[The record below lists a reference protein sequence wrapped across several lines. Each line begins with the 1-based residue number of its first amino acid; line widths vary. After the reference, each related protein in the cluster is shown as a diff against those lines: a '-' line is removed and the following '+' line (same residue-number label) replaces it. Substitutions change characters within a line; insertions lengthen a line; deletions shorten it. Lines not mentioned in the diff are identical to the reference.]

1 MSSQPIP
8 ISRDPIATD
17 PSLDLQAANWTPPL
31 RESWRA
37 DAGASVVVFLVA
49 LPLCLGIALASGA
62 PLLSGI
68 ITGVIGGIAVGALSG
83 SHLMVSGPAAGLTA
97 IVLSAITT
105 LGSFPAFLVAVFL
118 AGLMQVGLG
127 LLRAGV
133 IGYYFPNAVIRGMLG
148 GIGIIIILKQ
158 LPHAFGYDATPEG
171 NLAFRQSNDEN
182 TFSSLL
188 STLDHVQPGAVAL
201 SLLSLALLILWDQKF
216 MKRFAIVP
224 GALVAVI
231 LGVLL
236 NSVFVANG
244 SSLAIGAE
252 HLVALPIISS
262 FGELRASVASPD
274 WSVIS
279 NSAVW
284 TVAATVAVIAS
295 IETLLSLEA
304 TDRIDPLKREAPAN
318 RELLAQGVGNALC
331 GLLGGI
337 PMTGVIVRSSANV
350 YAGAKSKA
358 SAILHG
364 VLLLLAVVTIPSIL
378 NRIPLAV
385 LASILIY
392 TGWKLAHPRQL
403 LYFLSKGS
411 HQWLPFVITT
421 VAILL
426 SDLLK
431 GIVVGF
437 SVSLVFILL
446 EHLRSPSYTMAS
458 KEDGTTRITLHEH
471 LTFLS
476 KANLTSLLQTFGRG
490 AQVIIDG
497 SRVKRADHD
506 VMEVLREFCDSS
518 AARGVGVQVVGL
530 ELGGSDGLA
539 H

>member
-1 MSSQPIP
+1 MSSQPVP
-8 ISRDPIATD
+8 ISRDPIADD
-17 PSLDLQAANWTPPL
+17 PSLDLPTANWTPPF
-31 RESWRA
+31 REAWRA

-49 LPLCLGIALASGA
+49 LPLCLGVALASGA

-68 ITGVIGGIAVGALSG
+68 ITGVIGGLVVGALSG

-105 LGSFPAFLVAVFL
+105 LGSFRAFLVAVFL
-118 AGLMQVGLG
+118 SGLVQIALG
-127 LLRAGV
+127 FLRAGV

-171 NLAFRQSNDEN
+171 TMAFQQNNDEN
-182 TFSSLL
+182 TFSSLV
-188 STLDHVQPGAVAL
+188 STLDHIHPGAVTL
-201 SLLSLALLILWDQKF
+201 SLISLALLILWDQKF
-216 MKRFAIVP
+216 MKRVAMIP

-231 LGVLL
+231 LGVIL
-236 NSVFVANG
+236 NGIFTGSGSV
-244 SSLAIGAE
+244 LAIGAE
-252 HLVALPIISS
+252 HLVALPVITSL
-262 FGELRASVASPD
+262 GELRASVESPD
-274 WSVIS
+274 WSVITS
-279 NSAVW
+279 SAVW
-284 TVAATVAVIAS
+284 TVAVTVAVIAS

-331 GLLGGI
+331 GLFGGL

-350 YAGAKSKA
+350 YAGAKTKA

-364 VLLLLAVVTIPSIL
+364 VLLLLAVVTIPMIL

-403 LYFLSKGS
+403 RYFLTKGS
-411 HQWLPFVITT
+411 HQWLPFVVTT
-421 VAILL
+421 SAILL
-426 SDLLK
+426 TDLLK
-431 GIVVGF
+431 GIVVGLF
-437 SVSLVFILL
+437 VSLVFILL
-446 EHLRSPSYTMAS
+446 EHLRSPSYTISA
-458 KEDGTTRITLHEH
+458 KDGSVTRITLHEH

-506 VMEVLREFCDSS
+506 VMEVLREFRDSS

-530 ELGGSDGLA
+530 ELGGGGLA

>member
-1 MSSQPIP
+1 MSSQPVP
-8 ISRDPIATD
+8 ISRDPIAND
-17 PSLDLQAANWTPPL
+17 PSLDLPTANWTPPF
-31 RESWRA
+31 REAWRA

-49 LPLCLGIALASGA
+49 LPLCLGVALASGA

-68 ITGVIGGIAVGALSG
+68 ITGIIGGIVVGALSG

-105 LGSFPAFLVAVFL
+105 LGSFRAFLVAVFL
-118 AGLMQVGLG
+118 SGLVQIALG
-127 LLRAGV
+127 FLRAGV

-171 NLAFRQSNDEN
+171 AIAFQQDNDEN
-182 TFSSLL
+182 TFSSLV
-188 STLDHVQPGAVAL
+188 STLDHIHPGAVTL

-216 MKRFAIVP
+216 MKRVAMIP

-231 LGVLL
+231 LGVIL
-236 NSVFVANG
+236 NGVFTGGG
-244 SSLAIGAE
+244 SALAIGAE
-252 HLVALPIISS
+252 HLVALPVITSL
-262 FGELRASVASPD
+262 GELRASIESPD
-274 WSVIS
+274 WSVITS
-279 NSAVW
+279 SAVW
-284 TVAATVAVIAS
+284 TVAVTVAVIAS

-331 GLLGGI
+331 GLFGGL

-350 YAGAKSKA
+350 YAGAKTKA

-364 VLLLLAVVTIPSIL
+364 VLLLLAVVTIPLIL

-403 LYFLSKGS
+403 VYFLQKGS
-411 HQWLPFVITT
+411 HQWLPFVVTT
-421 VAILL
+421 SAILL
-426 SDLLK
+426 TDLLK
-431 GIVVGF
+431 GIVVGL

-446 EHLRSPSYTMAS
+446 EHLRSPSYTISA
-458 KEDGTTRITLHEH
+458 KDGSVTRITLHEH

-506 VMEVLREFCDSS
+506 VMEVLREFRDSS

-530 ELGGSDGLA
+530 ELGGGGLA

>member
-1 MSSQPIP
+1 MSSQPVP
-8 ISRDPIATD
+8 ISRDPIAD
-17 PSLDLQAANWTPPL
+17 DASLDLKSANWTPPF
-31 RESWRA
+31 REAWRS

-49 LPLCLGIALASGA
+49 LPLCLGVALASGA

-68 ITGVIGGIAVGALSG
+68 ITGIIGGIVVGALSG

-105 LGSFPAFLVAVFL
+105 LGSFSAFLVAVFL
-118 AGLMQVGLG
+118 SGLVQIALG

-171 NLAFRQSNDEN
+171 AMAFQQTNDEN

-188 STLDHVQPGAVAL
+188 SMLDHVHPGAVTL

-216 MKRFAIVP
+216 MKRVAMIP

-231 LGVLL
+231 VGVILNTVFSGSGSALALG
-236 NSVFVANG
+236 AD
-244 SSLAIGAE
+244 
-252 HLVALPIISS
+252 HLVALPVISTL
-262 FGELRASVASPD
+262 GELRSSVASPD
-274 WSVIS
+274 WSVITS
-279 NSAVW
+279 SAVW
-284 TVAATVAVIAS
+284 TVAVTVAVIAS

-350 YAGAKSKA
+350 YAGAKTKA
-358 SAILHG
+358 SAIMHG
-364 VLLLLAVVTIPSIL
+364 VLLLLAVVTIPTIL

-403 LYFLSKGS
+403 VYFLSKGS

-421 VAILL
+421 AAILL

-431 GIVVGF
+431 GIVVGLF
-437 SVSLVFILL
+437 VSIVFILL
-446 EHLRSPSYTMAS
+446 EHLRSPSYTIAS
-458 KEDGTTRITLHEH
+458 KDGSTTRITLHEH

-490 AQVIIDG
+490 AHVIIDG

-506 VMEVLREFCDSS
+506 VMEVLREFRDSS

-530 ELGGSDGLA
+530 ELGGGGLA